1 MRSAIFSRISAR
13 SCTEVLPQASAT
25 AWAASRALSTSSAP
39 ERGNSAITSPFTG
52 EVLVKYSPFS
62 GGTNSPPMKLP

>member
-13 SCTEVLPQASAT
+13 SCTEVRPQASA
-25 AWAASRALSTSSAP
+25 AACAASSARSMSSAP

-52 EVLVKYSPFS
+52 EVLVKYWPLS
-62 GGTNSPPMKLP
+62 GATNSPPM